1 MRLVLHATEVIE
13 DKTYTTKKFT
23 VNAKNCRTPQ
33 DAESLII
40 RLLIFADDYF
50 ARLREGLKSGR

>member
-13 DKTYTTKKFT
+13 DKTYTTK
-23 VNAKNCRTPQ
+23 NCRPPQ

-50 ARLREGLKSGR
+50 ARLRGGLKSGR